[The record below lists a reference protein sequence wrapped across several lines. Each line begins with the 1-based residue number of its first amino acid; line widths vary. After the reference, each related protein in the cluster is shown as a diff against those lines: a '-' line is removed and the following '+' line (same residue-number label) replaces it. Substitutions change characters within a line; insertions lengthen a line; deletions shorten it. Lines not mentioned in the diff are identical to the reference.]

1 MGGFRLE
8 FFVFEGLRLWVLRL
22 EVFGFGVLRLWVL
35 RLKVVGF
42 RLEVFVFEVEGCG
55 F

>member
-1 MGGFRLE
+1 ME

-42 RLEVFVFEVEGCG
+42 EVGGCG
-55 F
+55 FKVGGLCF